1 MAEGIFDAV
10 WGWGED
16 ASEDEVVAAEA
27 LIEAD
32 AFAAA
37 IAADQAKH
45 NPDVAHATRVFLERQ
60 AELIAVQTRHVE
72 VEHPLRLAY
81 LHEQTIDGKLR
92 RAGQRIRIGMQA
104 LVAFAASV
112 LGVGLLLMLHDAF
125 TSRSVV
131 VNAFQAP
138 SALAGRGLT
147 GDVVAAG
154 VLDALQKL
162 QDATRSVDK
171 GLDARGAWA
180 SDVKIDVPET
190 GISIGEVNRLLHE
203 RFGHDLHIDGALVQ
217 TDSGG
222 LALTVRG
229 DDVPA
234 ATFEGRA
241 ADLNKLTTEAAEYVY
256 GRSQPF
262 RFATYLVDNNRYAD
276 ALAFVP
282 GAYARVSEAERPD
295 LANAWGNAYAGL
307 FKTAQAVE
315 KYRLAMSLKP
325 RFWKA
330 WGNLV
335 GTIVFVDG
343 EEAGYREGL
352 AMQQAAAKSPASDQP
367 RGIDVANFAGMSQ
380 DWPLELSSSLQDS
393 LNQGAGVLN
402 TIEGPAIADDYA
414 HLHDPV
420 RAAQYLALSDPD
432 DSLTKEETLLL
443 QAYAALDRNDA
454 AAALPPLKTFWKAW
468 LADPNLQYTYNTQSC
483 LVGFAYGLNGRMADA
498 EAAFKRAGPWALCFA
513 LRGDMFEHAGDLAAA
528 ERIWADGIRVGPD
541 LSPVY
546 LHRGISEMNRG
557 EFPPAVT
564 DLAAAA
570 TRSPHWAD
578 TWKAWG
584 DLLVRE
590 HRSGQALAKYDEALK
605 YAPAWTE
612 LRAARHA
619 AAAALALPARKTLPE
634 VFSGRHYLRLI
645 R

>member
-1 MAEGIFDAV
+1 MAEWLFDSV
-10 WGWGED
+10 LED
-16 ASEDEVVAAEA
+16 DEGASEEELTAAEA
-27 LIEAD
+27 LIQAD
-32 AFAAA
+32 AFAATVV
-37 IAADQAKH
+37 DRQAH
-45 NPDVAHATRVFLERQ
+45 NPEVAHATKLFLEEQ
-60 AELIAVQTRHVE
+60 ARLLKVQTRQLE
-72 VEHPLRLAY
+72 DEHPLRLATLRY
-81 LHEQTIDGKLR
+81 QALEGKLR
-92 RAGQRIRIGMQA
+92 RTGQRIRIGMQA
-104 LVAFAASV
+104 LVAFAATV
-112 LGVGLLLMLHDAF
+112 LGIGLLLMLHDAF

-138 SALAGRGLT
+138 SALASRGQT

-171 GLDARGAWA
+171 GLDARGAWS

-190 GISIGEVNRLLHE
+190 GISIGEINRLLHE
-203 RFGHDLHIDGALVQ
+203 RFGHDVHIDGNLVQ

-234 ATFEGRA
+234 ATFQGRA
-241 ADLNKLTTEAAEYVY
+241 AELDKLTTQAAEYVY

-262 RFATYLVDNNRYAD
+262 RFATYLVDTNRYAD
-276 ALAFVP
+276 ALAFIP
-282 GAYARVSEAERPD
+282 GAYARVSETERPD

-307 FKTAQAVE
+307 FKNAQAVD

-325 RFWKA
+325 HFWKA

-335 GTIVFVDG
+335 GAIVFVEG

-352 AMQQAAAKSPASDQP
+352 AMQKAAAKSPASDQP
-367 RGIDVANFAGMSQ
+367 RGINVANFAGMAQ
-380 DWPLELSSSLQDS
+380 DWPLELSTSLEDS

-414 HLHDPV
+414 HLHDPI

-443 QAYAALDRNDA
+443 QAYAALGRNDA
-454 AAALPPLKTFWKAW
+454 AAALPASQTFWKAW

-483 LVGFAYGLNGRMADA
+483 LVGYAYGLSGRMAEA
-498 EAAFKRAGPWALCFA
+498 EAAFQRAGSWALCYA
-513 LRGDMFEHAGDLAAA
+513 LHGDVFEHAGDIAGA
-528 ERIWADGIRVGPD
+528 ERVWAEGLRIGPD

-557 EFPPAVT
+557 DFARAGA
-564 DLAAAA
+564 DLAAASA
-570 TRSPHWAD
+570 RSPHWAD

-590 HRSGQALAKYDEALK
+590 HRSQQAVAKYDEALK
-605 YAPAWTE
+605 YAPAWAA
-612 LRAARHA
+612 LREARRA
-619 AAAALALPARKTLPE
+619 AAAQ
-634 VFSGRHYLRLI
+634 H
-645 R
+645 